1 MTVHH
6 WMRLNRDDL
15 TEILP
20 EALIIQ
26 PVGAVEQHGHHL
38 AVGTDTLLLEAVLG
52 PALEQTRSARDIIVA
67 PTLAT
72 GASDHHL
79 PLGGTLSLTGTTL
92 VGVLGDLARSVIA
105 AGGRRWVVVNGH
117 GGNRGPCATALARA
131 GTEHGLSTGYVDYW
145 TLLPVGLAGEENLV
159 PGHAGM
165 FETSLLT
172 ASHPDLVDEPPRRE
186 PITLHP
192 LVRDG
197 AAAPGDLWASIDG
210 YTDDPHRASPVDGG
224 RWLSALAT
232 ALARRL
238 DDLGA
243 LL

>member
-1 MTVHH
+1 MSVHH
-6 WMRLNRDDL
+6 WMRLNRDEL
-15 TEILP
+15 AEILP
-20 EALIIQ
+20 QALIVQ
-26 PVGAVEQHGHHL
+26 PVGAIEQHGHHL
-38 AVGTDTLLLEAVLG
+38 AVGTDTLLLEAVLR
-52 PALEQTRSARDIIVA
+52 PALEQAEGARDIVVA
-67 PTLAT
+67 PTLGI

-79 PLGGTLSLTGTTL
+79 FLGGTLSLTVTTL
-92 VGVLGDLARSVIA
+92 IAVLGDLARSVVA

-145 TLLPVGLAGEENLV
+145 TLMPSDQGVQQDPV

-165 FETSLLT
+165 FETSLL
-172 ASHPDLVDEPPRRE
+172 AAAHPDLVTIPPQRE
-186 PITLHP
+186 PIALPP

-197 AAAPGDLWASIDG
+197 AAAPGDLWALIDG
-210 YTDDPHRASPVDGG
+210 YTDDPHRASTVDGQQ
-224 RWLSALAT
+224 WLSVLAT

-238 DDLGA
+238 DDFGE